1 MNETSGGVLMR
12 LRTPSRGLALSAA
25 LLLTLTACN
34 GGSPE
39 EEGSVSPTTTAP
51 ASATDGGSSEGS
63 ESEGSETAEP
73 SGSESGDAE
82 STEGGGEYVPASAD
96 GPAQNVP
103 KPQMPEAMKE
113 ETEEG
118 AKAAVQYWWDTMY
131 YLQLTGNPG
140 PANEIAH
147 RDCLFCE
154 SYAYDMVSLY
164 EEGAWHTGTRAT
176 VESIMAHKPNP
187 QTLMTIVVDM
197 EMGNRFNQ
205 DGTIPEGGNIPAS
218 NDDPWKIRLTYDT
231 REGHW
236 LVTEASYVGGE

>member
-1 MNETSGGVLMR
+1 MR

-51 ASATDGGSSEGS
+51 ASASDGGSSEGSGS

-118 AKAAVQYWWDTMY
+118 AKAAVAYWWDTLY
-131 YLQLTGNPG
+131 YLQQTGDAEPML
-140 PANEIAH
+140 EVSSE
-147 RDCLFCE
+147 DCNYCQR
-154 SYAYDMVSLY
+154 YAKGLENVY
-164 EEGAWHTGTRAT
+164 A
-176 VESIMAHKPNP
+176 
-187 QTLMTIVVDM
+187 
-197 EMGNRFNQ
+197 
-205 DGTIPEGGNIPAS
+205 
-218 NDDPWKIRLTYDT
+218 
-231 REGHW
+231 EGHW
-236 LVTEASYVGGE
+236 HSGSKPSVTSSLVGGNNPQKRALALTLLISFGDGVHFNPDGTRNEELTTAAAKDEPWYNDVRFNPDRGRWDVTYAALGGPDNG